1 MKAKIFHLPV
11 HFMVSLH
18 NTTTSLPPEKA
29 ASPPTCARPRC
40 QLTESLL
47 HCTRKQSLKPPQRPL
62 LPAPVPSTD
71 PDRLPPP
78 CYYRGQGV
86 GGEGRLDMKLTPSGE
101 V

>member
-1 MKAKIFHLPV
+1 MKANIFHLPV

-47 HCTRKQSLKPPQRPL
+47 HCTRKQAVSQAASEAAPAGTGAVHRPGPPSSPVL
-62 LPAPVPSTD
+62 LPWSE
-71 PDRLPPP
+71 
-78 CYYRGQGV
+78 
-86 GGEGRLDMKLTPSGE
+86 GGGWEGSLI
-101 V
+101 